1 MRRQFALGALVAVLG
16 VGLTSRGAAEE
27 PSYTCEPD
35 VVLGPEMQSTVERI
49 ASEFHRRT
57 GRRLHV
63 TSGTRTPDEQA
74 DAMFEKLARGERL
87 TTLYRDFEAASE
99 IQAAYRRHRRAGRR
113 VAVREMARVI
123 RAQIER
129 GCFISRH
136 LTANAVD
143 VRSRSLSRRDQ
154 QVFRDV
160 VAAIG
165 EVELLQEGV
174 PPHFHL
180 QLR

>member
-1 MRRQFALGALVAVLG
+1 MAAVVAALGWVA
-16 VGLTSRGAAEE
+16 TPGAAEE
-27 PSYTCEPD
+27 PPYTCEEH
-35 VVLGPEMQSTVERI
+35 VVLGPAMAQTMEQI
-49 ASEFHRRT
+49 AAEYHRRT

-63 TSGTRTPDEQA
+63 TSGTRSPHEQA
-74 DAMFEKLARGERL
+74 DAMFEKLSRGQRL
-87 TTLYRDFEAASE
+87 TSLYRDFEAASE
-99 IQAAYRRHRRAGRR
+99 IQSSYRRHRRSGRR

-123 RAQIER
+123 RSQMGR

-143 VRSRSLSRRDQ
+143 VRSYDLSRRDQ

-160 VAAIG
+160 VRAVG
-165 EVELLQEGV
+165 GVELLQEGV

-180 QLR
+180 QMQ